1 MNKEEIINYFNKELE
16 EVFNNSIKLEDLKI
30 EKNLK
35 IADRRE
41 LSKYF
46 YNKLKDYFNEIL
58 SKNKLF
64 NKYEFINLKANQIL
78 EKNKV
83 SSTNRDFTNLISQ
96 SSNILLR
103 LGLEDN
109 NIFTILDKYLINFD
123 IKKKHNLI
131 KNLANKL
138 NLLESEIKLLLE
150 KNDYSF
156 IKKNDRFDFFTNNF
170 YQELV
175 NQLYLLFELS
185 LVICVPYNLPL
196 EKKYIYVY
204 PNQRLPK
211 QLYFIN
217 IIIDLRESSDKIYY
231 EATIVLDLINKNLNY
246 YTTDTVLISKI
257 NEILGEVFL
266 KEEKDRIYHAT
277 FLEEAEIN
285 EIKFDPYDKN
295 EDLPIIEIEIE
306 GEKRT
311 FLLGRTNNLYEDD
324 NHLNNLVGKLKFM
337 DDTYS
342 EAKIYWCKDY
352 IE

>member
-1 MNKEEIINYFNKELE
+1 MNKEDIYDYLNKQLTEI
-16 EVFNNSIKLEDLKI
+16 FNNSIKLEDLKI

-35 IADRRE
+35 IENKIE
-41 LSKYF
+41 LKKYF
-46 YNKLKDYFNEIL
+46 ENKIRDYFNEIL

-64 NKYEFINLKANQIL
+64 NKYEFINLKAELIV

-83 SSTNRDFTNLISQ
+83 SSINKDFNELFSKNN
-96 SSNILLR
+96 NILLR

-109 NIFTILDKYLINFD
+109 NFFTILEQYIINFD

-131 KNLANKL
+131 KNLTNKL
-138 NLLESEIKLLLE
+138 NLSEGEIKLLLE
-150 KNDYSF
+150 KNDHSF
-156 IKKNDRFDFFTNNF
+156 IKKDTKKTFFNDIF

-185 LVICVPYNLPL
+185 LVICVPSNKPQG
-196 EKKYIYVY
+196 KKFIYVY
-204 PNQRLPK
+204 PNQQLPK
-211 QLYFIN
+211 QLYFISIVIN
-217 IIIDLRESSDKIYY
+217 LNDPLDKIYY
-231 EATIVLDLINKNLNY
+231 EAAIVLDLINKNLNFAVR
-246 YTTDTVLISKI
+246 DNLLIKKI
-257 NEILGEVFL
+257 SETLGDIFL
-266 KEEKDRIYHAT
+266 TEEKERIYQAT
-277 FLEEAEIN
+277 FLEEVEIN

-295 EDLPIIEIEIE
+295 EDLPIIEIEVE

-324 NHLNNLVGKLKFM
+324 NHLNNLVGKLKFT